1 MISVS
6 TKTGDKGQTS
16 LANGQRLGKN
26 DPVFGVIGS
35 LDELNSWLGLV
46 VASFGDNFP
55 ESKQH
60 LLKIQDT
67 LFYIGAELALSPKAK
82 LKEADLAQLE
92 TISEKLQASMADNW
106 HTLFLLPGG
115 TILGAH
121 LDIARTVARRVERE
135 AIIYHQVR
143 PVSQT
148 VLKYLNRLSDYLYVL
163 RCDVNQK
170 QEYAEREFKS
180 SK

>member
-1 MISVS
+1 MLSVS

-16 LANGQRLGKN
+16 LANGQRLDKD
-26 DPVFGVIGS
+26 DPVFEVIGG

-46 VASFGDNFP
+46 VASFSDNFP
-55 ESKQH
+55 ESKKH

-82 LKEADLAQLE
+82 LKEADLAELE
-92 TISEKLQASMADNW
+92 TVSEKLQASMADNW

-121 LDIARTVARRVERE
+121 LDIARTIARKVERQ
-135 AIIYHQVR
+135 AIGYCKVR
-143 PVSQT
+143 PVSRT

-163 RCDVNQK
+163 RCDVNQRL
-170 QEYAEREFKS
+170 EYKEKEFRSNK
-180 SK
+180 